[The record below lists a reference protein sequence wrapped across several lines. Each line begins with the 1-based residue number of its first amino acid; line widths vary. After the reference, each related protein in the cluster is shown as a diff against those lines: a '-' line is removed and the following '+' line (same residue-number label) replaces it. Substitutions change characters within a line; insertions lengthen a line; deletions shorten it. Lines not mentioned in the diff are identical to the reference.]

1 MELLLRLKAPQRQH
15 HALVVVLLLFL
26 ELLRKLCG
34 YHYLNNKNSICL
46 AGGYRMLIVPLLKQE
61 VYNN

>member
-1 MELLLRLKAPQRQH
+1 MELLLRLKVPQRQH
-15 HALVVVLLLFL
+15 HAFVVILLFL

-34 YHYLNNKNSICL
+34 YHYQNNKNSICL
-46 AGGYRMLIVPLLKQE
+46 AGGYGRLIVAILEQE